1 LVCFVYVVCLVSL
14 VDPEEQNKPDK
25 PNKPDEPDKRSMIV
39 SPEEFDRWIQE
50 ALAELPPRFA
60 ALAEEVAIV
69 VEEEPSLE
77 VLRDLELESEDDL
90 LGLYQGIP
98 IDETSFFQPA
108 GELPARI
115 SIYRG
120 PILRLCRTKAD
131 VIQEVRDT
139 VVHELGHHVGLDDE
153 EMPY

>member
-1 LVCFVYVVCLVSL
+1 MVSRGL
-14 VDPEEQNKPDK
+14 RESDIVFRCQASIGIARNQYDATISKP
-25 PNKPDEPDKRSMIV
+25 MTV
-39 SPEEFDRWIQE
+39 SPEEFNAWIQE
-50 ALAELPPRFA
+50 ALAGLPARFA
-60 ALAEEVAIV
+60 RLADEVSIV
-69 VEEEPSLE
+69 VEEEPSADT
-77 VLRDLELESEDDL
+77 LRDLELEPEDDL

-98 IDETSFFQPA
+98 INETSFFQPA

-120 PILRLCRTKAD
+120 PILRLCRTKAE
-131 VIQEVRDT
+131 VIHEVHDT